1 MKIALGSDHAGFE
14 LKEEM
19 KKFLS
24 QNKYDYKDFGT
35 YNEESCDYPDYA
47 VKVCN
52 AMLKEGYDR
61 GVLVCGTGIGM
72 SIAANKFK
80 GIYAAL
86 VDNSFSARMTRSHND
101 SNVLVLPGRLI
112 GKDLGR
118 DIIKIWLET
127 KYEGGRHDK
136 RVNKIKEIEKT
147 EMK

>member
-24 QNKYDYKDFGT
+24 QNKYDYKDFGA

-52 AMLKEGYDR
+52 AVLKEGYDR